1 MKRLIVS
8 LFLSSAC
15 FLLPSA
21 ANAVTLTP
29 TASPS
34 AKPTSKPTENPSA
47 ITELK
52 ERIASRVAQ
61 LRLVEKRGTMGE
73 VTNVTLTQI
82 TLSDLRRNIRFVDI
96 DELTKF
102 SSPSAN
108 PPAGGSF
115 GISDITKGTMLG
127 VTGLYNKQ
135 SRRIMARFI
144 EVASPPLTIHGVV
157 EAVDAKE
164 FTIRVVTREGKTFTV
179 DVQTTTKTQVY
190 TKDTGLTRS
199 GFSKIKEGQRISVVG
214 YKAAK
219 EQTRIT
225 PSRILLLPDVPKD
238 PAIKLTISPSPE
250 PSPTATASPSPTTP
264 RVRKTTPTP

>member
-1 MKRLIVS
+1 MKKLIVS
-8 LFLSSAC
+8 LFLSST
-15 FLLPSA
+15 FSLLPSA

-29 TASPS
+29 TAS
-34 AKPTSKPTENPSA
+34 PSA

-61 LRLVEKRGTMGE
+61 LRLVEKRGAMGE
-73 VTNVTLTQI
+73 VTGVTLTQI
-82 TLSDLRRNIRFVDI
+82 TLSDLRGNIRFVDI

-102 SSPSAN
+102 SSPSAKE
-108 PPAGGSF
+108 AF
-115 GISDITKGTMLG
+115 GISDITKGTVLG

-179 DVQTTTKTQVY
+179 EVQTTTKTQVY
-190 TKDTGLTRS
+190 AKDTGLTRS
-199 GFSKIKEGQRISVVG
+199 GFSKIKEGQRIGVVG

-225 PSRILLLPDVPKD
+225 PSRILLLPDVPPD
-238 PAIKLTISPSPE
+238 PAIKLTISPTTE
-250 PSPTATASPSPTTP
+250 PSPTATATPSLTTTP
-264 RVRKTTPTP
+264 RVRRTTPTP